1 MPHDS
6 RQAMAHLIGE
16 VSARGV
22 LCGMSKSAP
31 RGSDARRTSSSLNSI
46 AVALPTLLHAVYPCF
61 TDGII

>member
-1 MPHDS
+1 
-6 RQAMAHLIGE
+6 MAHLIGE